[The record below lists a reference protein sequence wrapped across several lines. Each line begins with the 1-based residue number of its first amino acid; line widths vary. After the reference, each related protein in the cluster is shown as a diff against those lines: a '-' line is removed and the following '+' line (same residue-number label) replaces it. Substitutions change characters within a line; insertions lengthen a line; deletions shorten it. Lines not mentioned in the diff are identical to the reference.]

1 MQLFSIGIHKLN
13 IDGTLDLDVNGEPQL
28 TYVDNDIQNF
38 ARAWTAFERQGRRA
52 NYESEYFLVTLPV
65 YNYFYDHNSNND
77 PMKHRRRKWCQ

>member
-13 IDGTLDLDVNGEPQL
+13 IDGTLDLDANGEPQA

-52 NYESEYFLVTLPV
+52 NYESKYFAHDFTF
-65 YNYFYDHNSNND
+65 YHYFHHHYSNNV
-77 PMKHRRRKWCQ
+77 PLL